1 MAFNLGLGNIASSA
15 GGRRV
20 SAGGVGITTSY
31 GRVVEVI
38 LDEDHPKYGAKGG
51 AISINGVFYKPI
63 SSVKDENT
71 YEELPF
77 AYQYSS
83 HIKSVP
89 LIGEIV
95 KVEPQPVP
103 SGNDVGGR
111 TRKFYTNI
119 INIWNN
125 ANNNFYPDLNNNK
138 NIDLTQK
145 KSFLELGNVNPIG
158 SSPGDIQFEGRQG
171 QSIRFTGGRSRSNP
185 WVDVDN
191 IGQPIIIISNGQ
203 RETEQGFITIG
214 EDINEDNSSIYMVS
228 NHSIPLKQAN
238 EKRKAYNEAP
248 IAADVFRGNQVLIN
262 GGRLFLNA
270 KTNDI
275 QLSSVESIGMNTGGS
290 INLDSTSFICLDGE
304 QIFLGAKSREA
315 SSNFKEPVVLGNQ
328 LEGYLNSILNILSG
342 MADDMAAAKTI
353 KGHAIPRINKRGLQ
367 AKATI
372 GALRRIINPNGPSQL
387 KSKKVYTE

>member
-158 SSPGDIQFEGRQG
+158 SSPG
-171 QSIRFTGGRSRSNP
+171 
-185 WVDVDN
+185 N